1 MRISDWSSDVCS
13 SDLRARFHLDRD
25 RLLVRHRVGV
35 GPMAVRPEAGG
46 AILGG
51 ERRQR
56 PDDVQKI
63 FDFAFGTLPHV
74 LIAVRILRERA
85 GVDFD
90 SLGQVEDDP
99 VAPRSEEHPS
109 ELQSLMRNSYAVFF
123 MNKKI
128 SPCKPR

>member
-1 MRISDWSSDVCS
+1 
-13 SDLRARFHLDRD
+13 
-25 RLLVRHRVGV
+25 
-35 GPMAVRPEAGG
+35 MAVRPEAGG

-90 SLGQVEDDP
+90 SLGQVESDP
-99 VAPRSEEHPS
+99 VAPGAKHALGDLEHEGVRSEEHTS
-109 ELQSLMRNSYAVFF
+109 ELQSLMRISYAVF
-123 MNKKI
+123 
-128 SPCKPR
+128 